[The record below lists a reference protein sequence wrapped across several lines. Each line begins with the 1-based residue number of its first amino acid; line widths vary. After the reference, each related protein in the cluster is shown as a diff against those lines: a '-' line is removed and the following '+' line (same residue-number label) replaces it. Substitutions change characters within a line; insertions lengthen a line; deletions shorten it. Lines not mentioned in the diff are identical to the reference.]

1 MSEKASSVVLNFKM
15 NGQVQYAQTLKQIN
29 MVMQTASKE
38 YTNQITAMG
47 RDADATQ
54 KLLAEKKKLDTQL
67 TASAQ
72 KVAMLTREFE
82 EMQNDSTATADD
94 LQKLYN
100 QLISAETA
108 HTKLEN
114 AMQRVNEGLSEE
126 GKATRE
132 AKDELGNL
140 TREMQRLEAEQRSLT
155 SSFQLQNAELGE
167 NANEAERNLLAHR
180 QLGQQMDL
188 TDRVV
193 RTLERQLE
201 QAKKAYGE
209 NSKEVYQL
217 EAKLNQAKMTV
228 SKFGQELEDVKDSAD
243 KAEQGLDGVEGALT
257 ALAGMIPTAAIAG
270 LVEST
275 QELATEMAR
284 LKSNADAWGFSAEV
298 IEDSFAKLTAVTGDS
313 GAAVETISNL
323 MSTNFSDNQLAEAI
337 EHITGAYIQF
347 SDTLSAE
354 GIADGLQE
362 TFAVG
367 EAAGS
372 FAELLERSGIVLD
385 DFNKE
390 LAVAI
395 KNGTETD
402 FVLQTLAS
410 TGVKD
415 FYEAYREAN
424 PELVKAQE
432 SQVAQQIALKE
443 LGDVFRPIITAV
455 TEYTTKLI
463 EWATENDKL
472 ALGIG
477 IASVAI
483 GGIVTVLAL
492 LSPILTA
499 VMAVI
504 GPMGISLGAIAAP
517 IGIAI
522 VAFGLFGAAL
532 VAAYN
537 HSETFRDGVQ
547 TIFEAIKNTIQTVI
561 EVVVTFLQEKLS
573 QILQFWD
580 ENGAQILQAV
590 ENVFNKIKGVI
601 EFVMPAVKMLIE
613 DAWNAIKNIIDGALN
628 FILGLVKTFSSLFTG
643 DWEGVWEGLKQM
655 FSGAVEALWGILQ
668 LGFLGKIFIIVKSFG
683 SDSIKVIKEMVDNM
697 KSKFD
702 DIVSAGKGKFDE
714 LKNKIMTS
722 VNAARDA
729 VKVAIDKIKGFFD
742 FDWSLPKLKLPKINI
757 KGDFSL
763 NPPSV
768 PSFGIDWFAKGGIM
782 TRPTAFGINGNNI
795 MAGGEA
801 GPEAILPLNEK
812 TLGEIGQAI
821 AATMGINMPSHIVVQ
836 TLLDG
841 RIIAENMT
849 PFVSQNQRAS
859 ASMIALAKG
868 VSFK

>member
-38 YTNQITAMG
+38 YSSQITAMG
-47 RDADATQ
+47 KDADATQ

-67 TASAQ
+67 TASSQ
-72 KVAMLTREFE
+72 KVEMLSKEFE
-82 EMQNDSTATADD
+82 DMQNDTSATADD

-100 QLISAETA
+100 QLLSAETA
-108 HTKLEN
+108 HSKLEN
-114 AMQRVNEGLSEE
+114 AMQRVNDGLSEE

-132 AKDELGNL
+132 AKEELGDL
-140 TREMQRLEAEQRSLT
+140 SKEMQRLEAEQKSLT
-155 SSFQLQNAELGE
+155 SSFQLQNAELDE
-167 NANEAERNLLAHR
+167 NADEVLKTALAQR
-180 QLGQQMDL
+180 QLAQQMQL

-193 RTLERQLE
+193 STLEKQLD

-217 EAKLNQAKMTV
+217 EAKLNQAKSTV
-228 SKFGQELEDVKDSAD
+228 RKFGEELEGVEDSAEQ
-243 KAEQGLDGVEGALT
+243 AERGLDGVEGALT

-270 LVEST
+270 LVDST

-284 LKSNADAWGFSAEV
+284 LKSNAEAWGFTAEV
-298 IEDSFAKLTAVTGDS
+298 VEDSFAKLTAVTGDS

-323 MSTNFSDNQLAEAI
+323 MSTNFSDEQLSEALD
-337 EHITGAYIQF
+337 HITGAYIQF

-385 DFNKE
+385 DFNKD

-395 KNGTETD
+395 ENGTETD
-402 FVLQTLAS
+402 FVLQTLAN

-432 SQVAQQIALKE
+432 AQVAQQIALKE
-443 LGDVFRPIITAV
+443 LGDVFRPVITDV
-455 TEYTTKLI
+455 TEFTTKLI
-463 EWATENDKL
+463 EWALENDKL
-472 ALGIG
+472 VLGIG

-504 GPMGISLGAIAAP
+504 GPMGLSLGAIAAP
-517 IGIAI
+517 IGIAV
-522 VAFGLFGAAL
+522 VAIGLLGAAL

-547 TIFEAIKNTIQTVI
+547 TIFEAIETTIRTII
-561 EVVVTFLQEKLS
+561 EVVVTYLQEKLS

-590 ENVFNKIKGVI
+590 ENCFDGIKAAF
-601 EFVMPAVKMLIE
+601 EFLLPFLKAILE
-613 DAWNAIKNIIDGALN
+613 DFISAAKNVIDGGLN
-628 FILGLVKTFSSLFTG
+628 FILGLVKTFASLFTG

-668 LGFLGKIFIIVKSFG
+668 LGFMGKILKIVKGFG
-683 SDSIKVIKEMVDNM
+683 GDALKVVTDMVSNM
-697 KSKFD
+697 
-702 DIVSAGKGKFDE
+702 KGKFDE
-714 LKNKIMTS
+714 LVSAGKSKFDSLKEKIMTP

-729 VKVAIDKIKGFFD
+729 VKAAIDKIKSFFD
-742 FDWSLPKLKLPKINI
+742 FEWSLPKLKLPKINI

-812 TLGEIGQAI
+812 TLGEIGKAI
-821 AATMGINMPSHIVVQ
+821 ASTIGGQNVNIAPAPII
-836 TLLDG
+836 LDSRVIG
-841 RIIAENMT
+841 EAIFNVISNKQYSAASIAAMT
-849 PFVSQNQRAS
+849 R
-859 ASMIALAKG
+859 G
-868 VSFK
+868 VHVK